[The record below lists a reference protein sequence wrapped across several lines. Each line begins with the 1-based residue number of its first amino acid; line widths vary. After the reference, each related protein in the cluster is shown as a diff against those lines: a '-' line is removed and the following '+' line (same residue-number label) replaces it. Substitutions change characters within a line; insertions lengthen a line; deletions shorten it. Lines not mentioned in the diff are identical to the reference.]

1 MKYAGFW
8 IRFWAY
14 FIDFIIYVLLC
25 ALSGLLVG
33 IWSEMAHTPVSSE
46 SPNVYVIS
54 WLVGWLYFS
63 LFEAS
68 AWQAT
73 PGKRIMGLRVADLMG
88 RRISFLRATGRY
100 FSKIISG
107 IILCI
112 GYIMIG
118 LTEKKQGLHDTMAS
132 TFVLYGKA
140 GVSDFNNSSARDF
153 SDADTTVI
161 DTPLTSSDDRWV
173 MAGFDTDGRV
183 IRLSFSH
190 DNPKLNHDGL
200 VIGRDTQSCDLH
212 INDQS
217 ISRQHARLVKRNNQI
232 LVEDLNSTNGVAI
245 DGRTI
250 SKGGSAMLPTQ
261 GEITFGGIELSI
273 GRH

>member
-14 FIDFIIYVLLC
+14 VIDCIFLTLLSIPY
-25 ALSGLLVG
+25 AL
-33 IWSEMAHTPVSSE
+33 WSAIAHTPVSSE
-46 SPNVYVIS
+46 SPSFYVIS

-250 SKGGSAMLPTQ
+250 SKGGSAMLHTQ